1 MGCNVRVALS
11 GGWRNVVAPPLLGSQ
26 PSNTDFELLF
36 VVSDL
41 SNAMDELSFF
51 VQEYLGV
58 SELVVVIGA
67 VVRGVSFLGWRRL

>member
-1 MGCNVRVALS
+1 
-11 GGWRNVVAPPLLGSQ
+11 LLGSQ

-51 VQEYLGV
+51 VQEDLGV
-58 SELVVVIGA
+58 SELVVVISA